1 MNEFD
6 LYELFTEASVDKQ
19 VRRMEKRKIRDA
31 KRQDKKYNKYLRGGG
46 KMSRSDWE
54 RPRSV
59 EHEVYTRMGG
69 NDDYKTWLR
78 KTNAEEAKR
87 RKEDAIRRQE
97 QYEKE
102 RIGALRSQ
110 QIENYVNIA
119 NAFLKE
125 SYDLYD
131 LFI

>member
-78 KTNAEEAKR
+78 KTNAEEAKQ

-97 QYEKE
+97 EYEKE
-102 RIGALRSQ
+102 RVRTLRSQ
-110 QIENYVNIA
+110 RIDNYMNIA
-119 NAFLKE
+119 SNFLRE
-125 SYDLYD
+125 NYDLYD